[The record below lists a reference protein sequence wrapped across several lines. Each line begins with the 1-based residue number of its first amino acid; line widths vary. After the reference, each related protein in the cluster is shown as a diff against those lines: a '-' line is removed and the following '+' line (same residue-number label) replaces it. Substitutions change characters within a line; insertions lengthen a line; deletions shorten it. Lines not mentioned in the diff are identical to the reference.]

1 MNVHDVENVNIDYYL
16 MQDFC
21 DLTYAYFDLLS
32 LILVRQLSN
41 LLSQLKLNFGFVKI
55 QAFWL
60 HRLNPNPQPLNG
72 VISFLY

>member
-1 MNVHDVENVNIDYYL
+1 MRSHRLWHDVENVNIDYYL

-41 LLSQLKLNFGFVKI
+41 LLIQLKLNFV
-55 QAFWL
+55 L
-60 HRLNPNPQPLNG
+60 
-72 VISFLY
+72 V